1 MNKEQM
7 IQSLKDLEF
16 NINNGL
22 VNEEDLKTKME
33 DLNIELDLLEDEIFD
48 LSNKIQDDAN
58 YPTFFALY
66 DEAEISNAQREL
78 NIANTGLESTKL
90 TIAQIEEYISHIR
103 KEIEENNSKM
113 QELNNENLAQ
123 GARLRELGITPNVE
137 EEELIREVLNMNRN
151 EISKLN
157 AKNDRA
163 REILAENEAHLVKL
177 LESKSTFENK
187 VNNAQ
192 INLNNAINNQ
202 ANRPLV
208 NEAARN
214 IDKNELESKK
224 IIKQSYEKQKA
235 ALSVNLSNEVNKI
248 IADLQNDVI
257 SVDQV
262 AGRLNELKANV
273 SEDYFNADKEDRN
286 NELVQN
292 RKVQVEL
299 EEKINNL
306 TAKVNNVNN
315 YKYSDLE
322 LAREDE
328 KVKILA
334 TKVQNSNS
342 RIAELEKSRQ
352 QVENELAVQN
362 KKVESREVENRI
374 IALKAQ
380 LRKSKNEQEKNQIKI
395 ELDAAQK
402 EAWNDLNDLTDVKAE
417 LENVN
422 VSLSAE
428 KNNLERYS
436 RLHGN
441 AILRKDAID
450 KKVKNNEVQNSYQ
463 KRLDEMELAKAKAAL
478 NSLNNRAKF
487 ISLPILDQLNNI
499 IDGNINTQENNNN
512 DVLAAFDNN
521 EEAVFEG
528 KNGEEIKV
536 DAPLPFDENLGVEN
550 ASFENDEKSNQIF
563 MNNGM
568 TNDLEQNIL
577 NSLNNNEKLGGLKF
591 KFEDNNNVKEDE
603 ENLNNAPINNE
614 EPVVEEEKE
623 ETAAVP
629 LVGKMK
635 AKFKTASNKLR
646 AKAKDLEFRSKL
658 KKWAKVIAVIAAS
671 AMLLVASG
679 KLPQKTIDNLQDP
692 KVIEQINN
700 EELDPNELIEEDM
713 KKEEPVQEE
722 VKENQ
727 PENIE
732 NNNNINENKNSENQK
747 QENKN
752 NGNQNS
758 GNQNNGNQ
766 NSGNQNS
773 GNQNNGNNNN
783 GNNNN
788 DKDDH
793 DNSDEITVPEENE
806 NNEQNQDDIT
816 IDEDTPVEEIVPDA
830 PIEENDDAIIE
841 DEEKEEEFDN
851 KDDIDDALIEDEKD
865 PTIDDWDDQNQTGE
879 EEVFDNEDQFG
890 NIEDNTGNENQEE
903 VFDNED
909 QLGNIED
916 NTGND
921 NQEDV
926 YDNYDDFSDNQNNN
940 SEEENVFDNQ
950 DSNNE
955 SNNNS
960 EEEDV
965 YDNYDDF
972 SDNQNNNS
980 EEENVFD
987 NQDSNNESNN
997 NSEEENV
1004 FDNYEDV
1011 QNNTTG
1017 VDVLEGETYLND
1029 NMEEIYTNGG
1039 DVNSALDKDS
1049 NIHSIE
1055 QNVEE
1060 GKDVINVYTNEEA
1073 IQQQVEQAPA
1083 IEEVPPTV
1091 EEVEPAVEEVAPAIE
1106 EVAPTVEEVAPAVEE
1121 VAPEAPA
1128 VEVGNE
1134 TQAEQMSY
1142 NTSYEELSELDK
1154 LKLQREYYANM
1165 QNLEADSI
1173 ENVSKSL

>member
-262 AGRLNELKANV
+262 AGRLNELKTNV

-499 IDGNINTQENNNN
+499 IDGNINTQENYNN

-591 KFEDNNNVKEDE
+591 KFEDNNNDKEDE
-603 ENLNNAPINNE
+603 ENLNNAPLNNE

-658 KKWAKVIAVIAAS
+658 KKWAKVIAVIASS

-713 KKEEPVQEE
+713 KNEETFQEE
-722 VKENQ
+722 VKQNQ

-732 NNNNINENKNSENQK
+732 NNNNINENKNSGNQK

-758 GNQNNGNQ
+758 GNQNNGN
-766 NSGNQNS
+766 NNND
-773 GNQNNGNNNN
+773 NQNNGNNNN
-783 GNNNN
+783 GNQNNGDQNNENNNN

-816 IDEDTPVEEIVPDA
+816 IDEDTPVEELVPDA

-909 QLGNIED
+909 QFGNIED
-916 NTGND
+916 NTGNE

-940 SEEENVFDNQ
+940 NEEENVFDNQ
-950 DSNNE
+950 DSN
-955 SNNNS
+955 S
-960 EEEDV
+960 
-965 YDNYDDF
+965 
-972 SDNQNNNS
+972 
-980 EEENVFD
+980 
-987 NQDSNNESNN
+987 ESNN

-1004 FDNYEDV
+1004 FDNSEDV

-1083 IEEVPPTV
+1083 
-1091 EEVEPAVEEVAPAIE
+1091 
-1106 EVAPTVEEVAPAVEE
+1106 VEEVAPAVEE
-1121 VAPEAPA
+1121 VTPAVEEVVPETPA

>member
-262 AGRLNELKANV
+262 AGRLNELKTNV

-463 KRLDEMELAKAKAAL
+463 KRLDEMELTKAKAAL

-499 IDGNINTQENNNN
+499 IDGNINTQENYNN

-550 ASFENDEKSNQIF
+550 ASFENDEKANQIF

-603 ENLNNAPINNE
+603 ENLNNAPLNNE

-713 KKEEPVQEE
+713 KNEETFQEE
-722 VKENQ
+722 VKQNQ

-732 NNNNINENKNSENQK
+732 NNNNINENKNSGNQK

-758 GNQNNGNQ
+758 GNQNNGN
-766 NSGNQNS
+766 NNND
-773 GNQNNGNNNN
+773 NQNNGNNNN
-783 GNNNN
+783 GNQNNGDQNNENNNN

-816 IDEDTPVEEIVPDA
+816 IDEDTPVEELVPDA

-890 NIEDNTGNENQEE
+890 NIEDNTGNENQE
-903 VFDNED
+903 
-909 QLGNIED
+909 
-916 NTGND
+916 
-921 NQEDV
+921 DV

-940 SEEENVFDNQ
+940 N
-950 DSNNE
+950 
-955 SNNNS
+955 
-960 EEEDV
+960 
-965 YDNYDDF
+965 
-972 SDNQNNNS
+972 

-1083 IEEVPPTV
+1083 
-1091 EEVEPAVEEVAPAIE
+1091 
-1106 EVAPTVEEVAPAVEE
+1106 VEEVAPAVEE
-1121 VAPEAPA
+1121 VAPAVEEVAPAVEEVTPAVEEVVPETPA

>member
-262 AGRLNELKANV
+262 AGRLNELKTNV

-463 KRLDEMELAKAKAAL
+463 KRLDEMELTKAKAAL

-499 IDGNINTQENNNN
+499 IDGNINTQENYNN

-550 ASFENDEKSNQIF
+550 ASFENDEKANQIF

-603 ENLNNAPINNE
+603 ENLNNAPLNNE

-713 KKEEPVQEE
+713 KNEETFQEE
-722 VKENQ
+722 VKQNQ

-732 NNNNINENKNSENQK
+732 NNNNINENKNSGNQK

-758 GNQNNGNQ
+758 GNQNNGN
-766 NSGNQNS
+766 NNND
-773 GNQNNGNNNN
+773 NQNNGNNNN
-783 GNNNN
+783 GNQNNGDQNNENNNN

-816 IDEDTPVEEIVPDA
+816 IDEDTPVEELVPDA

-890 NIEDNTGNENQEE
+890 NIEDNTGNENQE
-903 VFDNED
+903 
-909 QLGNIED
+909 
-916 NTGND
+916 
-921 NQEDV
+921 DV

-940 SEEENVFDNQ
+940 N
-950 DSNNE
+950 
-955 SNNNS
+955 
-960 EEEDV
+960 
-965 YDNYDDF
+965 
-972 SDNQNNNS
+972 

-1060 GKDVINVYTNEEA
+1060 GKDVINVYTNEKA

-1083 IEEVPPTV
+1083 
-1091 EEVEPAVEEVAPAIE
+1091 
-1106 EVAPTVEEVAPAVEE
+1106 VEEVAPAVEE
-1121 VAPEAPA
+1121 VAPA

>member
-248 IADLQNDVI
+248 NADLQNDVI

-262 AGRLNELKANV
+262 AGRLNELKTNV

-463 KRLDEMELAKAKAAL
+463 KRLDEMELTKAKAAL

-499 IDGNINTQENNNN
+499 IDGNINTQENYNN

-550 ASFENDEKSNQIF
+550 ASFENDEKANQIF

-603 ENLNNAPINNE
+603 ENLNNAPLNNE

-713 KKEEPVQEE
+713 KNEETFQEE
-722 VKENQ
+722 VKQNQ

-732 NNNNINENKNSENQK
+732 NNNNINENKNSGNQK

-758 GNQNNGNQ
+758 GNQNNGN
-766 NSGNQNS
+766 NNND
-773 GNQNNGNNNN
+773 NQNNGNNNN
-783 GNNNN
+783 GNQNNGDQNNENNNN

-816 IDEDTPVEEIVPDA
+816 IDEDTPVEELVPDA

-890 NIEDNTGNENQEE
+890 NIEDNTGNENQE
-903 VFDNED
+903 
-909 QLGNIED
+909 
-916 NTGND
+916 
-921 NQEDV
+921 DV

-940 SEEENVFDNQ
+940 N
-950 DSNNE
+950 
-955 SNNNS
+955 
-960 EEEDV
+960 
-965 YDNYDDF
+965 
-972 SDNQNNNS
+972 

-1083 IEEVPPTV
+1083 
-1091 EEVEPAVEEVAPAIE
+1091 
-1106 EVAPTVEEVAPAVEE
+1106 VEEVAPAVEE
-1121 VAPEAPA
+1121 VAPA

>member
-262 AGRLNELKANV
+262 PGRLNELKTNV

-499 IDGNINTQENNNN
+499 IDGNINTQENYNN

-591 KFEDNNNVKEDE
+591 KFEDNNNDKEDE
-603 ENLNNAPINNE
+603 ENLNNAPLNNE

-713 KKEEPVQEE
+713 KNEETFQEE
-722 VKENQ
+722 VKQNQ

-732 NNNNINENKNSENQK
+732 NNNNINENKNSGNQK

-758 GNQNNGNQ
+758 GNQNNGN
-766 NSGNQNS
+766 NNND
-773 GNQNNGNNNN
+773 NQNNGNNNN
-783 GNNNN
+783 GNQNNGDQNNENNNN

-816 IDEDTPVEEIVPDA
+816 IDEDTPVEELVPDA

-909 QLGNIED
+909 QFGNIED
-916 NTGND
+916 NTGNE

-940 SEEENVFDNQ
+940 N
-950 DSNNE
+950 
-955 SNNNS
+955 
-960 EEEDV
+960 
-965 YDNYDDF
+965 
-972 SDNQNNNS
+972 

-1004 FDNYEDV
+1004 FDNSEDV

-1083 IEEVPPTV
+1083 
-1091 EEVEPAVEEVAPAIE
+1091 
-1106 EVAPTVEEVAPAVEE
+1106 VEEVAPAVEE
-1121 VAPEAPA
+1121 VAPA

>member
-90 TIAQIEEYISHIR
+90 TIAQIEEYISHIK

-499 IDGNINTQENNNN
+499 IDGNINTQENYNN
-512 DVLAAFDNN
+512 DVLTAFDNN

-550 ASFENDEKSNQIF
+550 ASFENDEKANQIF

-591 KFEDNNNVKEDE
+591 KFEDNNNDKEDE
-603 ENLNNAPINNE
+603 ENLNNAPLNNE
-614 EPVVEEEKE
+614 EPVAEEEKE

-713 KKEEPVQEE
+713 KNEETFQEE
-722 VKENQ
+722 VKQNQ

-732 NNNNINENKNSENQK
+732 NNNNINENKNN
-747 QENKN
+747 
-752 NGNQNS
+752 
-758 GNQNNGNQ
+758 
-766 NSGNQNS
+766 GNQNS

-783 GNNNN
+783 DNQNNGNNNNGNQNNGDQNNENNNN

-816 IDEDTPVEEIVPDA
+816 IDEDTPVEELVPDA

-909 QLGNIED
+909 QFGNIED
-916 NTGND
+916 NTGNE

-940 SEEENVFDNQ
+940 N
-950 DSNNE
+950 
-955 SNNNS
+955 
-960 EEEDV
+960 
-965 YDNYDDF
+965 
-972 SDNQNNNS
+972 

-1004 FDNYEDV
+1004 FDNSEDV

-1083 IEEVPPTV
+1083 
-1091 EEVEPAVEEVAPAIE
+1091 
-1106 EVAPTVEEVAPAVEE
+1106 VEEVAPAVEE
-1121 VAPEAPA
+1121 VAPAVEEVAPAVEEVAPA

>member
-550 ASFENDEKSNQIF
+550 ASFENDEKANQIF

-629 LVGKMK
+629 LVGKMN

-713 KKEEPVQEE
+713 KNEETFQEE
-722 VKENQ
+722 VKQNQ

-732 NNNNINENKNSENQK
+732 NNNNINENKNSGNQK

-758 GNQNNGNQ
+758 GNQNNGN
-766 NSGNQNS
+766 NNND
-773 GNQNNGNNNN
+773 NQNNGNNNN
-783 GNNNN
+783 GNQNNGDQNNENNNN

-816 IDEDTPVEEIVPDA
+816 IDEDTPVEELVPDA

-890 NIEDNTGNENQEE
+890 NIEDNTGNENQE
-903 VFDNED
+903 
-909 QLGNIED
+909 
-916 NTGND
+916 
-921 NQEDV
+921 DV

-940 SEEENVFDNQ
+940 N
-950 DSNNE
+950 
-955 SNNNS
+955 
-960 EEEDV
+960 
-965 YDNYDDF
+965 
-972 SDNQNNNS
+972 

-1083 IEEVPPTV
+1083 
-1091 EEVEPAVEEVAPAIE
+1091 
-1106 EVAPTVEEVAPAVEE
+1106 VEEVAPAVEE
-1121 VAPEAPA
+1121 VAPA

>member
-550 ASFENDEKSNQIF
+550 ASFENDEKANQIF

-629 LVGKMK
+629 LVGKMN

-713 KKEEPVQEE
+713 KNEETFQEE
-722 VKENQ
+722 VKQNQ

-732 NNNNINENKNSENQK
+732 NNNNINENKNSGNQK

-758 GNQNNGNQ
+758 GNQNNGN
-766 NSGNQNS
+766 NNND
-773 GNQNNGNNNN
+773 NQNNGNNNN
-783 GNNNN
+783 GNQNNGDQNNENNNN

-816 IDEDTPVEEIVPDA
+816 IDEDTPVEELVPDA

-909 QLGNIED
+909 QFGNIED
-916 NTGND
+916 NTGNE

-940 SEEENVFDNQ
+940 N
-950 DSNNE
+950 
-955 SNNNS
+955 
-960 EEEDV
+960 
-965 YDNYDDF
+965 
-972 SDNQNNNS
+972 

-1083 IEEVPPTV
+1083 
-1091 EEVEPAVEEVAPAIE
+1091 
-1106 EVAPTVEEVAPAVEE
+1106 VEEVAPAVEE
-1121 VAPEAPA
+1121 VAPAVEEVAPAVEEVAPA

>member
-22 VNEEDLKTKME
+22 VNEEELKTKME

-90 TIAQIEEYISHIR
+90 TIAQIEEYISHIK

-550 ASFENDEKSNQIF
+550 ASFENDEKANQIF

-722 VKENQ
+722 VKQNQ

-732 NNNNINENKNSENQK
+732 NNNNINENKNSGNQK

-758 GNQNNGNQ
+758 GNQNNGNNNNGNQ
-766 NSGNQNS
+766 NNGNQNS

-788 DKDDH
+788 GNQNNENNNNNKDDH

-816 IDEDTPVEEIVPDA
+816 IDEDTPVEELVPDA

-890 NIEDNTGNENQEE
+890 NIEDNTGNENQ
-903 VFDNED
+903 
-909 QLGNIED
+909 
-916 NTGND
+916 
-921 NQEDV
+921 
-926 YDNYDDFSDNQNNN
+926 
-940 SEEENVFDNQ
+940 
-950 DSNNE
+950 
-955 SNNNS
+955 
-960 EEEDV
+960 EDV

-1083 IEEVPPTV
+1083 IEEVA
-1091 EEVEPAVEEVAPAIE
+1091 PAVEEVAPAVE
-1106 EVAPTVEEVAPAVEE
+1106 EVAPAVEEVAPAVEE

>member
-550 ASFENDEKSNQIF
+550 ASFENDEKANQIF

-629 LVGKMK
+629 LVGKMN

-713 KKEEPVQEE
+713 KNEETFQEE
-722 VKENQ
+722 VKQNQ

-732 NNNNINENKNSENQK
+732 NNNNINENKNSGNQK

-758 GNQNNGNQ
+758 GNQNNGN
-766 NSGNQNS
+766 NNND
-773 GNQNNGNNNN
+773 NQNNGNNNN
-783 GNNNN
+783 GNQNNGDQNNENNNN

-816 IDEDTPVEEIVPDA
+816 IDEDTPVEELVPDA

-909 QLGNIED
+909 QFGNIED
-916 NTGND
+916 NTGNE

-940 SEEENVFDNQ
+940 N
-950 DSNNE
+950 
-955 SNNNS
+955 
-960 EEEDV
+960 
-965 YDNYDDF
+965 
-972 SDNQNNNS
+972 

-1083 IEEVPPTV
+1083 
-1091 EEVEPAVEEVAPAIE
+1091 
-1106 EVAPTVEEVAPAVEE
+1106 VEEVAPAVEE
-1121 VAPEAPA
+1121 VAPA

>member
-262 AGRLNELKANV
+262 AGRLNELKTNV

-463 KRLDEMELAKAKAAL
+463 KRLDEMELTKAKAAL

-499 IDGNINTQENNNN
+499 IDGNINTQENYNN

-550 ASFENDEKSNQIF
+550 ASFENDEKANQIF

-603 ENLNNAPINNE
+603 ENLNNAPLNNE

-713 KKEEPVQEE
+713 KNEETFQEE
-722 VKENQ
+722 VKQNQ

-732 NNNNINENKNSENQK
+732 NNNNINENKNSGNQK

-758 GNQNNGNQ
+758 GNQNNGN
-766 NSGNQNS
+766 NNND
-773 GNQNNGNNNN
+773 NQNNGNNNN
-783 GNNNN
+783 GNQNNGDQNNENNNN

-816 IDEDTPVEEIVPDA
+816 IDEDTPVEELVPDA

-890 NIEDNTGNENQEE
+890 NIEDNTGNENQE
-903 VFDNED
+903 
-909 QLGNIED
+909 
-916 NTGND
+916 
-921 NQEDV
+921 DV

-940 SEEENVFDNQ
+940 N
-950 DSNNE
+950 
-955 SNNNS
+955 
-960 EEEDV
+960 
-965 YDNYDDF
+965 
-972 SDNQNNNS
+972 

-1004 FDNYEDV
+1004 FDNSEDV

-1083 IEEVPPTV
+1083 
-1091 EEVEPAVEEVAPAIE
+1091 
-1106 EVAPTVEEVAPAVEE
+1106 VEEVAPAVEE
-1121 VAPEAPA
+1121 VAPA

>member
-262 AGRLNELKANV
+262 AGRLNELKTNV

-499 IDGNINTQENNNN
+499 IDGNINTQENYNN

-550 ASFENDEKSNQIF
+550 ASFENDEKANQIF

-603 ENLNNAPINNE
+603 ENLNNAPLNNE

-713 KKEEPVQEE
+713 KNEETFQEE
-722 VKENQ
+722 VKQNQ

-732 NNNNINENKNSENQK
+732 NNNNINENKNSGNQK

-758 GNQNNGNQ
+758 GNQNNGN
-766 NSGNQNS
+766 NNND
-773 GNQNNGNNNN
+773 NQNNGNNNN
-783 GNNNN
+783 GNQNNGDQNNENNNN

-816 IDEDTPVEEIVPDA
+816 IDEDTPVEELVPDA

-890 NIEDNTGNENQEE
+890 NIEDNTGNENQE
-903 VFDNED
+903 
-909 QLGNIED
+909 
-916 NTGND
+916 
-921 NQEDV
+921 DV

-940 SEEENVFDNQ
+940 N
-950 DSNNE
+950 
-955 SNNNS
+955 
-960 EEEDV
+960 
-965 YDNYDDF
+965 
-972 SDNQNNNS
+972 

-1083 IEEVPPTV
+1083 
-1091 EEVEPAVEEVAPAIE
+1091 
-1106 EVAPTVEEVAPAVEE
+1106 VEEVAPAVEE
-1121 VAPEAPA
+1121 VAPAVEEVAPAVEEVTPAVEEVVPETPA

>member
-262 AGRLNELKANV
+262 AGRLNELKTNV

-463 KRLDEMELAKAKAAL
+463 KRLDEMELTKAKAAL

-499 IDGNINTQENNNN
+499 IDGNINTQENYNN

-550 ASFENDEKSNQIF
+550 ASFENDEKANQIF

-603 ENLNNAPINNE
+603 ENLNNAPLNNE

-713 KKEEPVQEE
+713 KNEETFQEE
-722 VKENQ
+722 VKQNQ

-732 NNNNINENKNSENQK
+732 NNNNINENKNSGNQK

-758 GNQNNGNQ
+758 GNQNNVN
-766 NSGNQNS
+766 NNND
-773 GNQNNGNNNN
+773 NQNNGNNNN
-783 GNNNN
+783 GNQNNGDQNNENNNN

-816 IDEDTPVEEIVPDA
+816 IDEDTPVEELVPDA

-890 NIEDNTGNENQEE
+890 NIEDNTGNENQE
-903 VFDNED
+903 
-909 QLGNIED
+909 
-916 NTGND
+916 
-921 NQEDV
+921 DV

-940 SEEENVFDNQ
+940 N
-950 DSNNE
+950 
-955 SNNNS
+955 
-960 EEEDV
+960 
-965 YDNYDDF
+965 
-972 SDNQNNNS
+972 

-1083 IEEVPPTV
+1083 
-1091 EEVEPAVEEVAPAIE
+1091 
-1106 EVAPTVEEVAPAVEE
+1106 VEEVAPAVEE
-1121 VAPEAPA
+1121 VAPA

>member
-22 VNEEDLKTKME
+22 VNEEELKTKME

-90 TIAQIEEYISHIR
+90 TIAQIEEYISHIK

-113 QELNNENLAQ
+113 QDLNNENLAQ

-342 RIAELEKSRQ
+342 RIAELEKSKQ

-380 LRKSKNEQEKNQIKI
+380 LRKSKNEQEKAQIKI

-463 KRLDEMELAKAKAAL
+463 KRLDEMELSKAKAAL

-499 IDGNINTQENNNN
+499 IDGNINAQENYNN
-512 DVLAAFDNN
+512 DVLDAFNNN

-550 ASFENDEKSNQIF
+550 ASFENDEKANQIF

-577 NSLNNNEKLGGLKF
+577 NTLNNNEKLGGLKF
-591 KFEDNNNVKEDE
+591 KFEDNNDVKEDE
-603 ENLNNAPINNE
+603 ENLNNDPLNNE
-614 EPVVEEEKE
+614 EPVVEEEKEEKE

-713 KKEEPVQEE
+713 KNEEPVQEE
-722 VKENQ
+722 VKQNQ

-732 NNNNINENKNSENQK
+732 NNNNINENKNNGNQK

-752 NGNQNS
+752 NGNQN
-758 GNQNNGNQ
+758 N
-766 NSGNQNS
+766 

-783 GNNNN
+783 GNQNNGNQNNGNQNNGNNNNGNQNN

-816 IDEDTPVEEIVPDA
+816 IDEDTPVEELVPDA
-830 PIEENDDAIIE
+830 PIENDDAIIE
-841 DEEKEEEFDN
+841 DDEKEEEFDN
-851 KDDIDDALIEDEKD
+851 KDDIEDALIEDEKD
-865 PTIDDWDDQNQTGE
+865 PTIGDWDDQNQTGE

-909 QLGNIED
+909 QFGNIEDNTGNENQEDVFDNEDQFGNIED

-955 SNNNS
+955 
-960 EEEDV
+960 
-965 YDNYDDF
+965 
-972 SDNQNNNS
+972 
-980 EEENVFD
+980 
-987 NQDSNNESNN
+987 SNNESNN

-1083 IEEVPPTV
+1083 
-1091 EEVEPAVEEVAPAIE
+1091 
-1106 EVAPTVEEVAPAVEE
+1106 VEE

-1128 VEVGNE
+1128 VEIGNE
-1134 TQAEQMSY
+1134 AQAEQMSY